1 MVRLLELPND
11 VGVLIGTFVP
21 LDKIVVNTRSQ
32 ALVAAIAPLTETF
45 WRHLCRELG
54 LRSSLAHEQPW
65 RKCLLLYVLPLRRAV
80 IAGDSVGVRRL
91 ADNFRGP
98 GPVSRFEVPTETLR
112 DALRIGDD
120 SRRLQVLHSLF
131 EFGPGPGAA
140 THLGEALLAH
150 SAYYCHT
157 NVHIFRAIA
166 YHLQR
171 WNIKISA
178 LHYIQ
183 ATHYVWRMQGHAE
196 GGSLHF
202 VVDFRRVPRPDV
214 FRLGDATAI
223 ELFNLT
229 TTLWQNGEHERVLS
243 LLEGLEGV

>member
-1 MVRLLELPND
+1 MGRLLELPND

-21 LDKIVVNTRSQ
+21 LDKIEVNTHSR
-32 ALVAAIAPLTETF
+32 AFVAAIAPLTEPF
-45 WRHLCRELG
+45 WRHLCQKLG
-54 LRSSLAHEQPW
+54 VRSSLAHEQPW

-80 IAGDSVGVRRL
+80 IAGDFVGVRRL

-112 DALRIGDD
+112 DALRIGDEG
-120 SRRLQVLHSLF
+120 RRRWVLDSLF
-131 EFGPGPGAA
+131 EFGPEPGAA
-140 THLGEALLAH
+140 THLGEALVAH
-150 SAYYCHT
+150 AAASYCSM

-166 YHLQR
+166 KHLQR
-171 WNIKISA
+171 WNIKITA

-183 ATHYVWRMQGHAE
+183 AIHYVWRMQGQAE
-196 GGSLHF
+196 GDVHF
-202 VVDFRRVPRPDV
+202 ERDFRRVPMPDA
-214 FRLGDATAI
+214 FRLGDTTAS

-243 LLEGLEGV
+243 LLEGI